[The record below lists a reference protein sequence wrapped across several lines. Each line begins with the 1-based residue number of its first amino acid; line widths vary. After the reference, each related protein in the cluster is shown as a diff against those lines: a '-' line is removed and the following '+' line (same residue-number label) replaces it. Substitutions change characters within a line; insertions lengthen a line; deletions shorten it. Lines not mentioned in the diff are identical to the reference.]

1 MYTNYFVVLKQRGVS
16 LIELIMFI
24 VIISIAISGI
34 LLVMNKVTGHSAD
47 TLVRKQALAIAESLL
62 EEVELQDFISQSG
75 TPATVTLLNRTT
87 DYHIVKNYDTFA
99 MTGITSINGATV
111 AGLANYS
118 ASVAVSDSAL
128 GGIAAGSAVL
138 ITVTVSNPQGPDVTL
153 SGYRTAY

>member
-1 MYTNYFVVLKQRGVS
+1 MCINFAFLLKQRGVS

-34 LLVMNKVTGHSAD
+34 LLVMNTVTGHSSD
-47 TLVRKQALAIAESLL
+47 TLIRKQALAIAESLL

-99 MTGITSINGATV
+99 MTGITSINGAAV
-111 AGLANYS
+111 GLPSYNASIAVNDAGLGS
-118 ASVAVSDSAL
+118 IL
-128 GGIAAGSAVL
+128 AGSAVL
-138 ITVTVSNPQGPDVTL
+138 ITVTVTDPQGTELKL